1 MTPDSSVP
9 HALVVDVDDP
19 ALNDSDRHH
28 LERVLR
34 VRSGDVLTV
43 GDGAGRW
50 RECRMGA
57 VLEPVSEVMF
67 EPAPEPEVTVGFAV
81 LKGGRS
87 EYVVQKLTEL
97 GVDRILPFVAE
108 RSVVRLDPSRA
119 DKWLERW
126 RRVAREAV
134 MQCRRRWLPNIEPM
148 RDFRD
153 LEWAGVVLAV
163 GGARAAAPGEHC
175 VLVGPE
181 GGWTQQELAA
191 VPDHVGLGP
200 HVLRAETAAVAA
212 ATLLTARRSGLLPRR
227 AAVSGEGE

>member
-1 MTPDSSVP
+1 MTPDRSVP

-34 VRSGDVLTV
+34 VRPGDVLTA
-43 GDGAGRW
+43 GDGAGHW

-97 GVDRILPFVAE
+97 GVDRILPFAAE
-108 RSVVRLDPSRA
+108 RSVVRLDPSRV

-134 MQCRRRWLPNIEPM
+134 MQCRRRWLPSIEPM

-153 LEWAGVVLAV
+153 LERAGVVLAV

-227 AAVSGEGE
+227 TPVSEEGE